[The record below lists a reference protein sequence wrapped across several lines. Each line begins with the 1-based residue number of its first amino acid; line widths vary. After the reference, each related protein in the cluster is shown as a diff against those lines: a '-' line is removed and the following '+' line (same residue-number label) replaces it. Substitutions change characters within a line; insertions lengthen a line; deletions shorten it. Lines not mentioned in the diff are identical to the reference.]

1 MTLNALATTHIGKG
15 NRNKWASC
23 FLVNNSRTSNWKLQT
38 GQDQVK
44 KIQTSKTNSWF
55 FFFFLQSILD
65 HRFYPWKMTRPFKS
79 MGKINILFQGYIKT
93 NKAVAEVQQ
102 QAQNSRRF
110 KIQLSEVLEWKIKV
124 SVALKPKPTCCRSQR
139 LQCICTT

>member
-23 FLVNNSRTSNWKLQT
+23 FLVNNSRTSNWKLQP

-44 KIQTSKTNSWF
+44 KNTNLQNKQLIF
-55 FFFFLQSILD
+55 FFFAIYSRPQILSLKND
-65 HRFYPWKMTRPFKS
+65 QAIQVY
-79 MGKINILFQGYIKT
+79 GKNKYYFPRLYKT
-93 NKAVAEVQQ
+93 NKAVAKLQQ
-102 QAQNSRRF
+102 KAQNSRRF

-124 SVALKPKPTCCRSQR
+124 SVARKPKPTCCHSQR
-139 LQCICTT
+139 LQCLCTT